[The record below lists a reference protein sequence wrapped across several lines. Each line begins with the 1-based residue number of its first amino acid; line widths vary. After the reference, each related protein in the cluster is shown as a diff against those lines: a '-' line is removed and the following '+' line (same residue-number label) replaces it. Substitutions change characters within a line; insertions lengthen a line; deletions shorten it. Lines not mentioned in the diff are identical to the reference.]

1 MAKKQYYSDE
11 YLRQL
16 ATLQRTNKRIKE
28 AHTYG
33 NEYEV
38 DVLTGQFERLQRKMR
53 GGKNG

>member
-1 MAKKQYYSDE
+1 MAKKRHYSDE